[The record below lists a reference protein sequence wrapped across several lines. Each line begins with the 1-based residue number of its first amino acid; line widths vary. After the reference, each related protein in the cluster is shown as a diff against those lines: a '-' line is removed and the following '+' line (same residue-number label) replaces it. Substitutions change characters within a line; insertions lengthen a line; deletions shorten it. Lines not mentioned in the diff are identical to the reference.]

1 MNKLLTELDY
11 KDAANLLGVNVA
23 AIKAVAEVEA
33 AGSGFLPD
41 GRPKILFEAHIFS
54 KFTNRVYNASHPDIS
69 STSWNRSLYKGGTKE
84 YERLEKAKKLNL
96 EAAYKA
102 TSWGK
107 FQIMGFNYLQCGYN
121 NVFEF
126 VEDMFNSEREHLI
139 AFCKFI
145 NRKIMHQAL
154 KGLNWAKFAFH
165 YNGAGYKKNQ
175 YDIKLAKAYKKF
187 LIESSNNLNK

>member
-102 TSWGK
+102 TSWG
-107 FQIMGFNYLQCGYN
+107 
-121 NVFEF
+121 
-126 VEDMFNSEREHLI
+126 
-139 AFCKFI
+139 
-145 NRKIMHQAL
+145 
-154 KGLNWAKFAFH
+154 
-165 YNGAGYKKNQ
+165 
-175 YDIKLAKAYKKF
+175 
-187 LIESSNNLNK
+187 